1 MDEQSIKFKKI
12 PLKFLIE
19 VLIHL
24 EELGAE
30 YVDIIGKNGEFQDV
44 VTIST
49 QVDYMEDDN
58 DNDDD
63 DDNNEEGLS
72 YNDLNDLIK

>member
-1 MDEQSIKFKKI
+1 MAEQSITFKKI

-49 QVDYMEDDN
+49 QVDYMEDD
-58 DNDDD
+58 DDD
-63 DDNNEEGLS
+63 EDDEEGLS